1 MIFAGGLPRVEALV
15 SAMQAIEK
23 VAFAGLPTV
32 PRLYARARARFLWGA
47 ISKKFFHAR
56 ENMCRQC
63 RQSGICMFINNLFC
77 RELDN
82 KCRQWSGNSKRG
94 GG

>member
-15 SAMQAIEK
+15 SAMQVIEN

-56 ENMCRQC
+56 ENMCRHS
-63 RQSGICMFINNLFC
+63 RQSGKCKEFNSLFS
-77 RELDN
+77 RQFVD
-82 KCRQWSGNSKRG
+82 KCRQGVGRMRG
-94 GG
+94 RV